1 MRVLSLAF
9 MLIIAAIA
17 QAQPVSDEEK
27 KDGFV
32 PLFNG
37 KDFEGLRFSGKSDA
51 PPKNWSVADGMIKL
65 SGGGNPH
72 LATQWPYSD
81 FDVRIQWKALKKGYN
96 SGFYVRSGRSV
107 GANQINLAQKA
118 AGNLMGGAKGGVAVP
133 ELQKDPGEWND
144 WRVLAVGDKLTFWC
158 NGKQAWEVT
167 GFKPASGYIG
177 IQAEGA
183 AIDFKNLRVKE
194 IGFEQLSDSEPK
206 ALSTISTKVEKDY
219 VLRLEHQSEKAS
231 FVLKGTNA
239 TLDLKDVAA
248 KNAVGA
254 KEWNYLEIA
263 VRRGMVEV
271 WQNGETIHKGG
282 AAPSGDLALT
292 SNASTLVRNVR
303 IQRLQ

>member
-1 MRVLSLAF
+1 MRLLSLALT
-9 MLIIAAIA
+9 LIVASLAH
-17 QAQPVSDEEK
+17 AQPVSDEEK
-27 KDGFV
+27 KEGFV

-37 KDFEGLRFSGKSDA
+37 KDFDGLRFSGKSDA

-107 GANQINLAQKA
+107 GANQINLAQNDC
-118 AGNLMGGAKGGVAVP
+118 GHLMGGAKGGDKVP
-133 ELQKDPGEWND
+133 QLQKDPGEWND

-183 AIDFKNLRVKE
+183 AIDFKNLRIKE

-206 ALSTISTKVEKDY
+206 MLSSVSTKVEKDY
-219 VLRLEHQSEKAS
+219 VLRAEYQSETPSLA
-231 FVLKGTNA
+231 LKGTSA
-239 TLDLKDVAA
+239 TLELKDVLA

-254 KEWNYLEIA
+254 KGWNCLEVA

-271 WQNGETIHKGG
+271 WQNGEIVHKGG
-282 AAPSGDLALT
+282 TTPAGDLTLT
-292 SNASTLVRNVR
+292 STTPAMVRNVR
-303 IQRLQ
+303 VQRIQ

>member
-1 MRVLSLAF
+1 MRFLSLAF
-9 MLIIAAIA
+9 AVVFASAI
-17 QAQPVSDEEK
+17 QAQPVSEEEK
-27 KDGFV
+27 KEGFV

-37 KDFEGLRFSGKSDA
+37 KDFEGLRFSGKGDVA
-51 PPKNWSVADGMIKL
+51 PKNWSVGDGMIKL

-107 GANQINLAQKA
+107 GANQINLAQNDC
-118 AGNLMGGAKGGVAVP
+118 GHLMGGAKGGDKVP
-133 ELQKDPGEWND
+133 QLQKDPGEWND

-183 AIDFKNLRVKE
+183 AIDFKNLRIKE
-194 IGFEQLSDSEPK
+194 IGFEPIADQSLPLK
-206 ALSTISTKVEKDY
+206 VKVEKDC
-219 VLRLEHQSEKAS
+219 VLRLEYQSEKPGLTLQGPNAS
-231 FVLKGTNA
+231 
-239 TLDLKDVAA
+239 LDLKDAAA
-248 KNAVGA
+248 KNAAGP

-263 VRRGMVEV
+263 VRKGILEV
-271 WQNGETIHKGG
+271 WQNGDTIHKGT
-282 AAPSGDLALT
+282 AASAGEWTLSS
-292 SNASTLVRNVR
+292 SNPTVVRNVR
-303 IQRLQ
+303 MQAGKN